1 MIRPEYSRYR
11 SLMKSGEMKQFAD
24 QARKTLEKAEKY
36 RERAADESLDEIDR
50 ARLLAAALAIELN
63 GREWTRVALDLS
75 R

>member
-1 MIRPEYSRYR
+1 
-11 SLMKSGEMKQFAD
+11 MKSSEMKQFAD

-50 ARLLAAALAIELN
+50 ARLLAAARAIELN

>member
-1 MIRPEYSRYR
+1 
-11 SLMKSGEMKQFAD
+11 MKQFAD
-24 QARKTLEKAEKY
+24 QARKTLEKAEQY

-50 ARLLAAALAIELN
+50 ARLLAAARAIELN